1 MSSGNKSYTDV
12 GRGLSRDL
20 FAIRV
25 VTMHWGESHCL
36 IADYARVNRANLRL
50 ASGNLPWV
58 DVLPA
63 AGANVYSILQR
74 DYLLMSQD
82 AVAALS
88 ERSSR
93 FIHRKPERLRSAAG
107 GIAATSVGQH

>member
-1 MSSGNKSYTDV
+1 MF
-12 GRGLSRDL
+12 RP
-20 FAIRV
+20 A
-25 VTMHWGESHCL
+25 H
-36 IADYARVNRANLRL
+36 RANLRL

-63 AGANVYSILQR
+63 VGANVYSILQR

-82 AVAALS
+82 AVATLS

-107 GIAATSVGQH
+107 EIATTSVGQQRQGAN

>member
-1 MSSGNKSYTDV
+1 MISFGFDRHRLPSLCLVLPDM
-12 GRGLSRDL
+12 LSR
-20 FAIRV
+20 A
-25 VTMHWGESHCL
+25 H
-36 IADYARVNRANLRL
+36 RANLRL

-63 AGANVYSILQR
+63 VGANVYSILQR

-107 GIAATSVGQH
+107 EIAATSVGQH